1 MTYPL
6 YLQIFSYQIHI
17 ALNLSSQFLMQGAL
31 GLQALKHLHQKL
43 R

>member
-6 YLQIFSYQIHI
+6 YLKIFSYQFHI
-17 ALNLSSQFLMQGAL
+17 PLNLSSHFMMQGAL
-31 GLQALKHLHQKL
+31 GLQALKHLHHKM